1 MSLEQHKA
9 LIEQLKPLLMETNFQ
24 ELFDH
29 LTASES
35 NSTRFL
41 LKMELNRLS
50 SPCTRVIDLRDR
62 SELPC
67 APFNSGAQTH
77 FIDAPAKE
85 NFMQAL
91 ALYQGQYTLGVYE
104 QVIEGHKLRRQ
115 RTREGEAQGDSA
127 LTPYVA
133 SGAILGSY
141 FNRAEERMNY
151 AIRIGVLQPGRSEI
165 KGITVDLSVGG
176 ARIRLPVDHGLNP
189 EQPLIVKLLEL
200 SAEYYFDDLQKGV
213 EYQVVDVESNHEYC
227 WMRLKRTGGS
237 DALADMLAN
246 LIQGYKFRY
255 KVDINDILVTATG
268 LGFERHY
275 LPHLPHLPLYVEQI
289 DGQSR
294 VTHKLLSRDNQK
306 LQQYFVDEKSVS
318 QLGGMLTHE
327 RLQALFNAPQDPD
340 HNLFFCF
347 TFQAQ
352 GAIFFYSASLAELKQ
367 SDLLGL
373 FLRFGATKASWRIFK
388 LACHEIDPEISYKSS
403 VLPGDSSYY
412 ASLTEAQLKCFTHV
426 LQLIDLTNEDILPQY
441 EAWDAKGHQANELKR
456 FGQEKLLEDQIKLL
470 SLQFTERRNEARFS
484 FKTLVT
490 VSQGKQSHHGFT
502 LDISGKGLQVTLDEP
517 ADFDTTAPVM
527 VAFPKLQHLAGK
539 TRLAQLPYRLIRTR
553 KNGVTIHLAAMVGHT
568 PHVGVAFLSR
578 LIEANRDKLRKLTE
592 ANSDMKELSD
602 GLKNLLMRE
611 LASVPYFIE
620 KTAKSAKLSV
630 LGVSK
635 HSNAIADLFAA
646 TTQETLKYDLSAL
659 LDKGRLKEDFITPI
673 RQMKPQ
679 HGLEFFETYVQISR
693 QSQGRI
699 KIKCLPPKEIGDE
712 QAQLHFIRQSQ
723 NLGRFMALRIYRGAA
738 GKPDINY
745 IRRELEYIGLHAQ
758 HKAKKLE
765 HLMWHIIGVGELLD
779 ITDEVM
785 LRYPQLHNENLGA

>member
-24 ELFDH
+24 ELFEH
-29 LTASES
+29 LTSGES

-41 LKMELNRLS
+41 LKMELNRLA
-50 SPCTRVIDLRDR
+50 SPCTRVIDLRDK
-62 SELPC
+62 SELAC
-67 APFNSGAQTH
+67 EPFSSGAQTH
-77 FIDAPAKE
+77 FLDAPAKE
-85 NFMQAL
+85 NFVQVL

-104 QVIEGHKLRRQ
+104 QVMEAHKQRRQ
-115 RTREGEAQGDSA
+115 RAREGEPNADKA
-127 LTPYVA
+127 LTPFVA
-133 SGAILGSY
+133 RGAILGSY
-141 FNRAEERMNY
+141 FNRSEERMNY
-151 AIRIGVLQPGRSEI
+151 AIRIGVLQPGRAEV

-176 ARIRLPVDHGLNP
+176 ARIRLPVNHDFNTD
-189 EQPLIVKLLEL
+189 QPLIVKLLEL

-213 EYQVVDVESNHEYC
+213 EYQVVDIESNHEYS
-227 WMRLKRTGGS
+227 WMRLKRIGGS
-237 DALADMLAN
+237 DALSDMLGN

-255 KVDINDILVTATG
+255 KVDINDILVAATG

-275 LPHLPHLPLYVEQI
+275 LPHLPHLPLYVEQL
-289 DGQSR
+289 DGKYKI
-294 VTHKLLSRDNQK
+294 THKLLSRDNQK

-318 QLGGMLTHE
+318 QLGAMLTHE
-327 RLQALFNAPQDPD
+327 RLQALFNAPLAPD

-367 SDLLGL
+367 SELLGL
-373 FLRFGATKASWRIFK
+373 FLSFGTTKASWRIFK
-388 LACHEIDPEISYKSS
+388 IVSHEIDHHTSYKSS
-403 VLPGDSSYY
+403 ILPGDSSYY
-412 ASLTEAQLKCFTHV
+412 SSLTEAQLKRFTHV
-426 LQLIDLTNEDILPQY
+426 LQLIDLTNEELLAHY
-441 EAWDAKGHQANELKR
+441 EQWDAKGHQANELKR
-456 FGQEKLLEDQIKLL
+456 FGQQKLQEDQIKLL

-490 VSQGKQSHHGFT
+490 VTQDKQTHHGFT

-517 ADFDTTAPVM
+517 ANFDTTAPVM
-527 VAFPKLQHLAGK
+527 IAFPKLQHLAGK

-568 PHVGVAFLSR
+568 PHVGVAFLNR
-578 LIEANRDKLRKLTE
+578 LIQANHDKLRKLTE
-592 ANSDMKELSD
+592 ANSDTKELSD

-620 KTAKSAKLSV
+620 KTSKSAKLSI

-646 TTQETLKYDLSAL
+646 TTQEALRYDLSAL
-659 LDKGRLKEDFITPI
+659 LDKGHLKDDFINPI

-699 KIKCLPPKEIGDE
+699 KIKCLQAREIGDK
-712 QAQLHFIRQSQ
+712 QAQIHFIRQSQ

-738 GKPDINY
+738 GKPDIHY
-745 IRRELEYIGLHAQ
+745 IKRELEYIGVHAQ

-765 HLMWHIIGVGELLD
+765 QLMWQIIGVGELLD
-779 ITDEVM
+779 ITDEVL
-785 LRYPQLHNENLGA
+785 LRYPELQAASPT